1 MDTKYLLAL
10 ALVSGCLDDTDI
22 QTSSSDEA
30 LTSTNGLSLNG
41 LSLNGMSL
49 NGLSLNGTS
58 LNGLS
63 LNGLDLGLATT
74 QFTTWFQTDPV
85 SAAAQVSYI
94 VKCAKPTG
102 QNVTWKNPAT
112 GTSYT
117 WPGELGLA
125 PLWTN
130 RAMTTTEQQVMSA
143 CMVAHANKFGVHVPI
158 AVEGLTAAGTMIPQA
173 AGELTTY
180 SVREAGWFGN
190 TATGEG
196 IYVCLDHTPWT
207 AAASS
212 PRACAI
218 DMGAMNQTDA
228 ACPPIVFAGP
238 CAAICTADA
247 TKTFYTSCK
256 FNNKTYVPLVTRMQP
271 SSVYTCGDGVCEI
284 SESCGTGKTASSC
297 YADCGACPTTTLS
310 TNAAASVR

>member
-1 MDTKYLLAL
+1 MDMKYLLAL
-10 ALVSGCLDDTDI
+10 VLVSGCMVDTDI
-22 QTSSSDEA
+22 ETSASDEA

-49 NGLSLNGTS
+49 NGLSLNGVS

-74 QFTTWFQTDPV
+74 QFTSWFQTDPV

-102 QNVTWKNPAT
+102 QNVTWTNPAT

-130 RAMTTTEQQVMSA
+130 RAMTTAEQQVMSA

-196 IYVCLDHTPWT
+196 IYVCLDHMPWT
-207 AAASS
+207 AAVSS

-218 DMGAMNQTDA
+218 DIQPPNTVRAV
-228 ACPPIVFAGP
+228 CPPITYAGP
-238 CAAICTADA
+238 CGPLCPPDA
-247 TKTFYTSCK
+247 TKTYSTSCK
-256 FNNKTYVPLVTRMQP
+256 WNNKPYVPLVTRMPP
-271 SSVYTCGDGVCEI
+271 SSVYTCGDGVCQI
-284 SESCGTGKTASSC
+284 RAHCGTGTPANSC
-297 YADCGACPTTTLS
+297 KADCGVCP
-310 TNAAASVR
+310 

>member
-1 MDTKYLLAL
+1 MDMKYLLAL
-10 ALVSGCLDDTDI
+10 VLVSGCMVDTDI
-22 QTSSSDEA
+22 ETSASDEA

-74 QFTTWFQTDPV
+74 QFSSWFQTDPV
-85 SAAAQVSYI
+85 NNAAQVSYI

-102 QNVTWKNPAT
+102 QTMTWKNPAT
-112 GTSYT
+112 GVSYT

-158 AVEGLTAAGTMIPQA
+158 AVEGITAAGTMIPQA

-196 IYVCLDHTPWT
+196 IFVCLDHTAWT
-207 AAASS
+207 ASVSS
-212 PRACAI
+212 ARACAI
-218 DMGAMNQTDA
+218 DMQPPNTVSAV
-228 ACPPIVFAGP
+228 CPPITFTGP
-238 CAAICTADA
+238 CGPICTPDA
-247 TKTFYTSCK
+247 TKTYYTSCK
-256 FNNKTYVPLVTRMQP
+256 WNNKTYVPLVTRMQP
-271 SSVYTCGDGVCEI
+271 SSVYTCGDGVCQI
-284 SESCGTGKTASSC
+284 SEHCGTGTTANSC
-297 YADCGACPTTTLS
+297 KADCGVCP
-310 TNAAASVR
+310 

>member
-1 MDTKYLLAL
+1 MDMKYLLAL
-10 ALVSGCLDDTDI
+10 VLVSGCMVDTDI
-22 QTSSSDEA
+22 ETSASDEA
-30 LTSTNGLSLNG
+30 LTSTNGLSLTG

-74 QFTTWFQTDPV
+74 QFASWFQTDPV
-85 SAAAQVSYI
+85 NNAAQVSYI

-102 QNVTWKNPAT
+102 QTMTWKNPAT
-112 GTSYT
+112 GVSYT

-158 AVEGLTAAGTMIPQA
+158 AVEGITAAGTMIPQA

-180 SVREAGWFGN
+180 SVREAGWVGN

-196 IYVCLDHTPWT
+196 IFVCLDHTAWT
-207 AAASS
+207 ASVSS
-212 PRACAI
+212 ARACAI
-218 DMGAMNQTDA
+218 DMQPPNTVSTVW
-228 ACPPIVFAGP
+228 PPITFTGP
-238 CAAICTADA
+238 CGPSCTPDA
-247 TKTFYTSCK
+247 TKTYYTSCK
-256 FNNKTYVPLVTRMQP
+256 WNNKTYVPLVTRMQP
-271 SSVYTCGDGVCEI
+271 SSVYTCGDGVCQI
-284 SESCGTGKTASSC
+284 SEHCGTGTTANSC
-297 YADCGACPTTTLS
+297 NADCGVCPE
-310 TNAAASVR
+310 

>member
-1 MDTKYLLAL
+1 MKYCLALLAL
-10 ALVSGCLDDTDI
+10 VGCLDAGD
-22 QTSSSDEA
+22 Q
-30 LTSTNGLSLNG
+30 LTSTADDLTSQNGLSLNG
-41 LSLNGMSL
+41 LSLNGLSL

-74 QFTTWFQTDPV
+74 QFATWFHANPTK
-85 SAAAQVSYI
+85 AAAQTSYI

-102 QNVTWKNPAT
+102 QTMTWKDPAT
-112 GTSYT
+112 GTTYS

-130 RAMTTTEQQVMSA
+130 RAMTTVEQQVMSA

-158 AVEGLTAAGTMIPQA
+158 AVEGRTANGTAIPQA
-173 AGELTTY
+173 TGELSTY

-207 AAASS
+207 AAMSS
-212 PRACAI
+212 ARACAI
-218 DMGAMNQTDA
+218 DMGAVNQPSA

-238 CAAICTADA
+238 CSAICTPDA
-247 TKTFYTSCK
+247 TNTYYTSCT
-256 FNNKTYVPLVTRMQP
+256 FNHTTYLPLVTRLQP
-271 SSVYTCGDGVCEI
+271 ASVYTCGDGVCEI
-284 SESCGTGKTASSC
+284 SESCGVGNTATSC
-297 YADCGACPTTTLS
+297 KADCGACPVTTLTMNS
-310 TNAAASVR
+310 AAVR

>member
-1 MDTKYLLAL
+1 MDMKYLLAL
-10 ALVSGCLDDTDI
+10 VLVSGCMVDTDI
-22 QTSSSDEA
+22 ETSASDEA

-74 QFTTWFQTDPV
+74 QFSSWFQTDPV
-85 SAAAQVSYI
+85 NNAAQVSYI

-102 QNVTWKNPAT
+102 QTMTWKNPAT
-112 GTSYT
+112 GVSYT

-143 CMVAHANKFGVHVPI
+143 CMVAHANKYGVHVPI

-173 AGELTTY
+173 TGELTTY

-196 IYVCLDHTPWT
+196 IFVCLDHTAW
-207 AAASS
+207 AASVS
-212 PRACAI
+212 SARACAI
-218 DMGAMNQTDA
+218 DMQPPNTVSTV
-228 ACPPIVFAGP
+228 CPPITFTGP
-238 CAAICTADA
+238 CGPLCTPDA
-247 TKTFYTSCK
+247 PKTYYTSCK
-256 FNNKTYVPLVTRMQP
+256 WNNKTYVPLVTRMQP
-271 SSVYTCGDGVCEI
+271 SSVYTCGDGVCQI
-284 SESCGTGKTASSC
+284 SEHCGTGTTANSC
-297 YADCGACPTTTLS
+297 KADCGLCP
-310 TNAAASVR
+310 